1 MEAFTGQ
8 SRLRFNAAQSDRR
21 QRARGVDHHHHHHHL
36 FVRHELFAASVA
48 PWRAGSFRCKQRQ
61 PFRSRV
67 TSYLTLVFC
76 FLGKMFI
83 VLSLVNDVRSD
94 QSLSGLDSPLP
105 PPPIR
110 CCCIQGCVR
119 KKAVLKDGR
128 RPAVSAW
135 QRYWIQLSGSN
146 LLFYQPKHLRG

>member
-21 QRARGVDHHHHHHHL
+21 QRARGVDHHHHHHL
-36 FVRHELFAASVA
+36 FVRYELFAASVA
-48 PWRAGSFRCKQRQ
+48 PWRAGSIRCKQRQ

-67 TSYLTLVFC
+67 TSYLILFC
-76 FLGKMFI
+76 FVWERCLSFCLLSTMF
-83 VLSLVNDVRSD
+83 RSD